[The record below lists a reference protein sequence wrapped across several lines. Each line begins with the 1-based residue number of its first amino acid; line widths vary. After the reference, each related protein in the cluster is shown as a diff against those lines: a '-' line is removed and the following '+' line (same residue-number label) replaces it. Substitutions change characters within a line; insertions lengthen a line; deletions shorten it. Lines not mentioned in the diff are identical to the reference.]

1 MIFGGAETDHRSGAG
16 LTSLH
21 VVVSSLDSVAVLVI
35 AADVV
40 VTASNSRSS
49 LTRGG
54 AETTVTLASVM
65 SYLVLE
71 RKLRNPRL
79 ENDDDDE
86 GAGDVLLFT
95 RAGRAL
101 K

>member
-1 MIFGGAETDHRSGAG
+1 MIT
-16 LTSLH
+16 
-21 VVVSSLDSVAVLVI
+21 V
-35 AADVV
+35 DVV

-71 RKLRNPRL
+71 RKLRNLRL

>member
-1 MIFGGAETDHRSGAG
+1 M
-16 LTSLH
+16 
-21 VVVSSLDSVAVLVI
+21 VLLKEMYLKSFTQAKKTQI
-35 AADVV
+35 ATADLNIVDVV

-71 RKLRNPRL
+71 RKLRNLRL